1 MIDEW
6 GNWVQDAA
14 LAAAREWNSIEEH
27 VADVL
32 HPRPSRQS
40 QQEEPVSSP
49 VTAALAAVWQQAAAL
64 ESDVTS
70 NPLAV
75 ILSARHVGKSFTPA
89 ECVALADFIAA
100 VENERRDRQQAPARD
115 TAPANGA
122 GRLTGPQQ
130 VLNP

>member
-1 MIDEW
+1 M
-6 GNWVQDAA
+6 
-14 LAAAREWNSIEEH
+14 
-27 VADVL
+27 
-32 HPRPSRQS
+32 
-40 QQEEPVSSP
+40 SSP

-64 ESDVTS
+64 ESDVTA

-89 ECVALADFIAA
+89 ECVALTDFIAA
-100 VENERRDRQQAPARD
+100 VENERRDRQQAVATYQD
-115 TAPANGA
+115 EAPANGT